1 MSQKEIQKYAAITQC
16 LQGQCTTQEAA
27 RIMGLSLRQAYR
39 LKQKVRE
46 KGVKGMM
53 HGNRGRT
60 SPRRLPEELR
70 DQILTLA
77 RGKYRGFNDTH
88 MGEKLAAVEGLSLSR
103 ATLRTLLREAR
114 ILSPCTHRPVRHRSR
129 RERRPQEGFMLL
141 LDGSPHDW
149 LEGRGPSMCLVAAID
164 DATNR
169 VPWAHFEEV
178 EDAASYLRLLR
189 EVIRRQ
195 GIPLSVY
202 TDCHSIFAVTRK
214 SWTLEEELA
223 GRQQST
229 QVARALEELGI
240 QLILARSPQAK
251 GRIERLFR
259 TLQDRL
265 LSELRLAGEKTR
277 QEANAFLH
285 DSFLPTYNE
294 RFAKPPLQT
303 QKAYRSVPRGL
314 DLDRTLSFAYSATV
328 GNDHTVRI
336 AHQILDIPPG
346 PHRCS
351 YAKAKVTVHQ
361 LLDGSW
367 RVYHQDRLLLERPA
381 AEANPLLRTLKRP
394 RVGRSYRSFMDLHS
408 QPLPS
413 GG

>member
-1 MSQKEIQKYAAITQC
+1 MSQKEIQKYTAISQC

-39 LKQKVRE
+39 LKQKVRQ
-46 KGVKGMM
+46 KGVKGLM

-60 SPRRLPEELR
+60 SPRRLSDELR
-70 DQILTLA
+70 DQILSLA

-88 MGEKLAAVEGLSLSR
+88 MGEKLAAVEGLCLSR

-114 ILSPCTHRPVRHRSR
+114 IPSPCKHRPARHRSR

-202 TDCHSIFAVTRK
+202 TDCHSIFTVTRK

-223 GRQQST
+223 GRQQPT

-240 QLILARSPQAK
+240 RLILAHSPQAK

-265 LSELRLAGEKTR
+265 LSELRLGGAKSR
-277 QEANAFLH
+277 QDANAFLH
-285 DSFLPTYNE
+285 DYFLPTYNE
-294 RFAKPPLQT
+294 RFVKPPYKPRRRT
-303 QKAYRSVPRGL
+303 DRYRGAW
-314 DLDRTLSFAYSATV
+314 TW
-328 GNDHTVRI
+328 I
-336 AHQILDIPPG
+336 AP
-346 PHRCS
+346 
-351 YAKAKVTVHQ
+351 
-361 LLDGSW
+361 
-367 RVYHQDRLLLERPA
+367 
-381 AEANPLLRTLKRP
+381 
-394 RVGRSYRSFMDLHS
+394 
-408 QPLPS
+408 
-413 GG
+413 